1 MTTREK
7 KILKSV
13 LQYLHDTDRGQRTEV
28 QIHAGAFAHFDGGL
42 PSVDEL
48 SFALRL
54 ANGMQLVRGVPA
66 RFGPMKWN
74 ITDAGEAALIELN
87 EA

>member
-7 KILKSV
+7 KILKQV
-13 LQYLHDTDRGQRTEV
+13 LQYLHDADRGQRTEV
-28 QIHAGAFAHFDGGL
+28 QIHAGAFNHFEGGQ

-48 SFALRL
+48 SFAIRL
-54 ANGMQLVRGVPA
+54 ANGMKFIRGVPA

-74 ITDAGEAALIELN
+74 ITDDGEAALLELN
-87 EA
+87 E